1 MKNLIIS
8 LLIIPAFVPMLTSA
22 QIKTTDQSRLK
33 NPGSTLRVNSAVLSK
48 KIEIKS
54 TSFDNLKKQVAQ
66 GNSIKNLEEIKL
78 SPEEI
83 ERARIKSWEITPQR
97 PFSSGLTV
105 WLLGSDFTPDGFF
118 LQPRPTRIGST
129 SVIDYYFFSM
139 FLECNLTGGKDF
151 KLILDIKNQD
161 QLPVNS
167 GVAVSLGEETY
178 RVPVQTGQKQI
189 TVFFT
194 NTSSGNKRIGVSP
207 LISNT
212 NGRETWGELGITKI
226 KLEELV
232 PAG

>member
-8 LLIIPAFVPMLTSA
+8 LLIILAFVPTLTSA
-22 QIKTTDQSRLK
+22 QIKTTDQSTLK

-78 SPEEI
+78 TPEEI

-97 PFSSGLTV
+97 PFSSGLNV
-105 WLLGSDFTPDGFF
+105 WLIESDFNSEGFF
-118 LQPRPTRIGST
+118 LQPRPMRDG
-129 SVIDYYFFSM
+129 YHYFSM
-139 FLECNLTGGKDF
+139 CLGCNLTRGKDY
-151 KLILDIKNQD
+151 KLTMDLKDPD
-161 QLPVNS
+161 RLPPYSEVVVDF
-167 GVAVSLGEETY
+167 GVAKY
-178 RVPVQTGQKQI
+178 RVPVQSGQRQI
-189 TVFFT
+189 TVFFSNAT
-194 NTSSGNKRIGVSP
+194 LGTKNIGVSP
-207 LISNT
+207 LITINNS
-212 NGRETWGELGITKI
+212 GESWGELGITKI